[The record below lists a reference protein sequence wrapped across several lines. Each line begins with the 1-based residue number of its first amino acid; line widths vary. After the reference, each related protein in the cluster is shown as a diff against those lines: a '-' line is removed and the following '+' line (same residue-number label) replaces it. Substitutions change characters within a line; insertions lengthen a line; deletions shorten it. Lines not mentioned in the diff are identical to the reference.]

1 MEDIMGKLSEVLND
15 PQSMQQLSQ
24 LASMF
29 TNSNG
34 DNESSPS
41 QSESGSR
48 QAQEQGQPQNQTP
61 DISAMLSSLLSGAG
75 DNSAHT
81 AAPNQSAPP
90 APQGGQMP
98 DIGKLMQIGNMISG
112 SAANDKNIALLM
124 ALRPLLKE
132 ENQTKIDRLVKIFRL
147 MAAYP
152 LIRDSGLLGKDGIF
166 GI

>member
-34 DNESSPS
+34 DNEPP
-41 QSESGSR
+41 QNESGSR
-48 QAQEQGQPQNQTP
+48 QAQDQGQPQNQPP
-61 DISAMLSSLLSGAG
+61 DISAMLSSLLSGTG

-81 AAPNQSAPP
+81 PAPAQSEPS
-90 APQGGQMP
+90 APQGDQMP
-98 DIGKLMQIGNMISG
+98 DIGKLMQIGSMISG